1 MNEKVD
7 LKQLRDPVGFVNG
20 IDRFIQDTRA
30 DVQTLQH
37 FADTYAQSV
46 SADPAHKKVAAG
58 IKISLPNLT
67 RALDMLEKGLGQLNT
82 KDAAAGKKNPDDSRL
97 PGVQGQPPAKK
108 SGILSKLFGGGK

>member
-1 MNEKVD
+1 MPNEKID

-20 IDRFIQDTRA
+20 VDQFIQDTRA

-58 IKISLPNLT
+58 IKISLPNVT
-67 RALDMLEKGLGQLNT
+67 RALDMLEKGLGQLKT
-82 KDAAAGKKNPDDSRL
+82 GDAAKKGGTPKPTEPPKKQGMLSRL
-97 PGVQGQPPAKK
+97 FGQGK
-108 SGILSKLFGGGK
+108 